1 MTQPTRGLG
10 VVVKRPFSA
19 SASARRII
27 ASSKAENTALAL
39 FLSRS
44 LDLLHGLA
52 EIVRGL
58 EAAVHRG
65 EADVGDL
72 VELRQL
78 ADDEIAHAARRHLA
92 LAQRAQ
98 PLDHAID
105 RAFHL
110 LGGHR
115 PLPQGEHHAA
125 HQLVAVEIGPA
136 AVLLHQPRHLE
147 IDPFIGGEALFA
159 LHALPAAA
167 DRVRLGAR
175 PCVDYLGV
183 VRTAE
188 RTLHAYTGNLA
199 QRALTWSAT
208 RATFFS
214 SPERSRTSA
223 MRCASS

>member
-10 VVVKRPFSA
+10 VVVKMPFSA

-27 ASSKAENTALAL
+27 ASSNAQNMALAL

-44 LDLLHGLA
+44 LDFLHRLA
-52 EIVRGL
+52 EIVGGF
-58 EAAVHRG
+58 EAAVDRC
-65 EADVGDL
+65 ESDVGDL

-78 ADDEIAHAARRHLA
+78 ADDEVAHPAGRYLA

-98 PLDHAID
+98 PLDHAIH

-115 PLPQGEHHAA
+115 PLPQREHHAA

-159 LHALPAAA
+159 LHAFPAAA
-167 DRVRLGAR
+167 DRFGLEAPSRADDLGAAR
-175 PCVDYLGV
+175 A
-183 VRTAE
+183 AE
-188 RTLHAYTGNLA
+188 RAFHAYT
-199 QRALTWSAT
+199 
-208 RATFFS
+208 
-214 SPERSRTSA
+214 
-223 MRCASS
+223 